1 MTSTPCVGPR
11 EEWYGTPSPMKHAP
25 HPLQEQFERM
35 EERLALLASLDSKH
49 REQLRTLDLDMSTL
63 RESSVGLARDVAGY
77 ATRISTPSSP
87 HSPTKPATITY
98 PELLPATPPSA
109 PPSTQPS
116 SMKTITSPDVL
127 PFTLQPPPPKEVFRS
142 LVQELPSTPTK
153 KGRSTTSS
161 IAAGFWKGFWTP
173 EKADQS
179 SPSSSPDLLTPGKT
193 HFRVAGQETVS
204 PPVPQAFMFRSSH
217 FSAPSSPPPPQKSL
231 RIQTDLLEKDT
242 TVPLKITF
250 SPQRPDFPMRL
261 IDVTLQAP
269 TEIKTAPMRLM
280 SVPRPK
286 SHREP
291 GHPPPE
297 AAFTVDIQPDQVKNL
312 TRLPIRASQHRRD
325 VSEVKSRSPTNPE
338 LWEPFPDFRREKF
351 PSELDDVA
359 WQNSV
364 VGKAEM
370 DMRAGSLSPLQIP
383 KRAESGDVDLRNLL
397 DARTIWA

>member
-1 MTSTPCVGPR
+1 MTSTPYVGSR
-11 EEWYGTPSPMKHAP
+11 EEWYRTPSPMKHVP

-35 EERLALLASLDSKH
+35 EQRLTHLASLNSKH
-49 REQLRTLDLDMSTL
+49 REQLRTLDEDMSKL
-63 RESSVGLARDVAGY
+63 RERSVGLSREVAGY
-77 ATRISTPSSP
+77 ATTISTPSSP
-87 HSPTKPATITY
+87 HSPTKPVTITY
-98 PELLPATPPSA
+98 PALLPATPPSA
-109 PPSTQPS
+109 PPSTQHS
-116 SMKTITSPDVL
+116 SMKTITSPEVL

-173 EKADQS
+173 EKADPS

-204 PPVPQAFMFRSSH
+204 PPVPQGFMFRSSH
-217 FSAPSSPPPPQKSL
+217 FSALSPPKKTL

-250 SPQRPDFPMRL
+250 SPQRPDFPMRP
-261 IDVTLQAP
+261 IDVTLPAP
-269 TEIKTAPMRLM
+269 TEIKSAPMRLM
-280 SVPRPK
+280 SAPKPK
-286 SHREP
+286 SYREP
-291 GHPPPE
+291 GHPPLE

-312 TRLPIRASQHRRD
+312 TRLPIRASQHKRD
-325 VSEVKSRSPTNPE
+325 MSEVKSRSPTNPE
-338 LWEPFPDFRREKF
+338 LWEPFPDIRREKF
-351 PSELDDVA
+351 HSELDDVA

-383 KRAESGDVDLRNLL
+383 DKAESGDVGLRNLL
-397 DARTIWA
+397 DARTIWT